1 MEVHAVNL
9 RRERLA
15 RGWSQRELANKAG
28 LTRTHVGSVER
39 GEHSTTIN
47 VIEALAKAPG
57 SSRRSCC
64 GREPSDASARDG
76 FMVLTPSQTPPQNFL
91 RLASVAGRRHTVP
104 STG

>member
-1 MEVHAVNL
+1 MEVQLAKTLQQVFAGNL

-47 VIEALAKAPG
+47 VIEALAKALG
-57 SSRRSCC
+57 V
-64 GREPSDASARDG
+64 EPAELMRA
-76 FMVLTPSQTPPQNFL
+76 
-91 RLASVAGRRHTVP
+91 
-104 STG
+104 